1 MSRRIFGWRAV
12 CGRTRNPLTFAH
24 GDRNVSTQPRCRSAE
39 RRGRGYEPPRPTE
52 DGRMTVLFV
61 GASHATA
68 PLPLV
73 EHLSFS
79 TDDAVA
85 TLARVTTGDLG
96 PTLPVRELVLLSTCH
111 RVELYAVSADDA
123 TRPSAA
129 LDAMACVLASRNN
142 GAEAFDAH
150 VRRLVGSEAT
160 RHLFRV
166 AAGLESMV

>member
-1 MSRRIFGWRAV
+1 
-12 CGRTRNPLTFAH
+12 
-24 GDRNVSTQPRCRSAE
+24 
-39 RRGRGYEPPRPTE
+39 
-52 DGRMTVLFV
+52 MTVLFV

-85 TLARVTTGDLG
+85 TLARVSTGDLR

-123 TRPSAA
+123 
-129 LDAMACVLASRNN
+129 ASIPVTEQC
-142 GAEAFDAH
+142 GES
-150 VRRLVGSEAT
+150 LVD
-160 RHLFRV
+160 RH
-166 AAGLESMV
+166 